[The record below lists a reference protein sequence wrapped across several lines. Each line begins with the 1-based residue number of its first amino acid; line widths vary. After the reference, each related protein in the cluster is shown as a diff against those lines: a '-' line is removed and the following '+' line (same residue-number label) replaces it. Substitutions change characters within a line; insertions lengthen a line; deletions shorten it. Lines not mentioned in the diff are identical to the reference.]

1 MTKVSLVIQS
11 QLNDAIVEMEIMPI
25 QAEERLRFVK
35 WMIHM
40 FPDTNVRVDVDVVYK
55 QFKLKE
61 QVSLEN

>member
-35 WMIHM
+35 WTVNM
-40 FPDTNVRVDVDVVYK
+40 FPDTNVRVDIDVVYK

-61 QVSLEN
+61 QYV

>member
-11 QLNDAIVEMEIMPI
+11 QLNDAIVEMGIMPI

-35 WMIHM
+35 WMVNM

-61 QVSLEN
+61 QYV

>member
-61 QVSLEN
+61 QYV